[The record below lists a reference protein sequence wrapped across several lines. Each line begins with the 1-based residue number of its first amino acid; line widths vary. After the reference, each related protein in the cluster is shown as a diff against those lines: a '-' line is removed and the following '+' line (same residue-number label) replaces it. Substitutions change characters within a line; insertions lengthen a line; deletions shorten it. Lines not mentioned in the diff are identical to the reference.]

1 VVEEV
6 PVHQVAGGRVNRMGC
21 LLGADAGGGE
31 NDMEEA
37 DGRRWG
43 DYGGVEA
50 NTIIGYYQASGGE
63 FLTRPPVPRRAG
75 ARVGC
80 VPS

>member
-1 VVEEV
+1 MGVRIPVDTLHVVVEEV

-43 DYGGVEA
+43 D
-50 NTIIGYYQASGGE
+50 
-63 FLTRPPVPRRAG
+63 
-75 ARVGC
+75 
-80 VPS
+80 